1 MDMKLRGAPFHKVNN
16 FSLFITVLHVFDPR
30 NSTYFSNP
38 RSRDGA
44 REHFSKI
51 QKHLIS
57 AFFVVSLGF

>member
-1 MDMKLRGAPFHKVNN
+1 MKSREAPFHKVNI
-16 FSLFITVLHVFDPR
+16 FSLFITVPNVFDPR
-30 NSTYFSNP
+30 NSTYFFNP